1 VMDLLIAIIK
11 VDNKDTDIILDG
23 TYSTM
28 HYQNVF
34 RYEVPFRIRR
44 QYGQKCGY
52 QAVRIHSW

>member
-34 RYEVPFRIRR
+34 VMRYHF
-44 QYGQKCGY
+44 G
-52 QAVRIHSW
+52 